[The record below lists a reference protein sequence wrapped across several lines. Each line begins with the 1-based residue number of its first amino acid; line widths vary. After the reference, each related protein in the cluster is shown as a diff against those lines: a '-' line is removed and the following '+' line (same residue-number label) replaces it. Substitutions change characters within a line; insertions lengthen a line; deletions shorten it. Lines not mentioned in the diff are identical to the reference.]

1 MILIIGAFVS
11 LIDRSVMP
19 PLVPVIAADF
29 GTSIEAIGHSLTVY
43 AVVYA
48 ASQLVWSTLA
58 ARYGRIRIL
67 VISTMLGGL
76 ANLATAFTH
85 DAASYNIARAASA
98 AAFAATITTV
108 LIYYGETLTI
118 RQRAVATANL
128 AAAIA
133 IGLSAGTV
141 GAGVIAQ
148 WLGWRWVYVVISAI
162 SLVLALGFTR
172 LKASANDVP
181 ERLIPSLRRLAGNR
195 WALAI
200 LAFTI
205 AEGALLIGVF
215 NYLAVAL
222 QTTGASVLVA
232 GVATAMFGA
241 AVVIVSQSMK
251 LILDRWPTWV
261 LMLLAGLSTVTAYV
275 VVALQISLGTVSAA
289 AILLGV
295 AWACGHTTMQTWMTD
310 AAADSRAIGMSFFS
324 IALFVGASA
333 GAAAGNIAAGADRFG
348 ALFALAAVAS
358 VVYAAVTTVAR
369 ARYII
374 RD

>member
-19 PLVPVIAADF
+19 PLIPVVAADF
-29 GTSIEAIGHSLTVY
+29 GAPISAIGHSLTVY

-48 ASQLVWSTLA
+48 AFQLFWSALA
-58 ARYGRIRIL
+58 ARYGRVRIL

-85 DAASYNIARAASA
+85 DAAAYGIARGVSA

-133 IGLSAGTV
+133 AGLAAGTV
-141 GAGVIAQ
+141 GAGAIAQ
-148 WLGWRWVYVVISAI
+148 WFGWRWVYVVIAVI
-162 SLVLALGFTR
+162 SCALALGFTR
-172 LKASANDVP
+172 LQESANDTP
-181 ERLIPSLRRLAGNR
+181 ERLVPSLRRLAGNR
-195 WALAI
+195 WALVI
-200 LAFTI
+200 LAFTVT
-205 AEGALLIGVF
+205 EGVLLIGVY

-222 QTTGASVLVA
+222 QTTGASVLAA
-232 GVATAMFGA
+232 GAATAMFGA
-241 AVVIVSQSMK
+241 AVVIVSQLMK
-251 LILDRWPTWV
+251 LILDHWATWV
-261 LMLLAGLSTVTAYV
+261 LMLLAGISIVSAYTA
-275 VVALQISLGTVSAA
+275 VAVQISLGTVLTA

-310 AAADSRAIGMSFFS
+310 AAADSRAIGMSLFS

-333 GAAAGNIAAGADRFG
+333 GAAAGNIAAGTGHFG
-348 ALFALAAVAS
+348 ALFAISAVVS
-358 VVYAAVTTVAR
+358 VAYAAASTVAR
-369 ARYII
+369 ARYVE
-374 RD
+374 RE